1 MAYIQKTETI
11 YFNKCEECPYFERR
25 YTGPDGFGVGDTHNA
40 PFCTKGYFGKQDGD
54 FFGKP
59 LYSTDINVPQTIPV
73 YCEFSDKKWNIN
85 DKFIKLAQELT
96 NEELCDL
103 ADYVRENIDN
113 KQKLLQQ
120 TLNQKED
127 KVNQK
132 ESKIKQEKY
141 KEYIKMVKNV
151 TQELG
156 IEVNLDQF

>member
-1 MAYIQKTETI
+1 M
-11 YFNKCEECPYFERR
+11 
-25 YTGPDGFGVGDTHNA
+25 
-40 PFCTKGYFGKQDGD
+40 
-54 FFGKP
+54 
-59 LYSTDINVPQTIPV
+59 
-73 YCEFSDKKWNIN
+73 
-85 DKFIKLAQELT
+85 
-96 NEELCDL
+96 CDL

-132 ESKIKQEKY
+132 ESKIKQEKF